1 MADYKNLV
9 IWQKAFDLAMM
20 IYDVADQFPVHEK
33 YGLANQIE
41 RAAVS
46 IPSNIAEGYGRSS
59 DKEFY
64 YFLNVARGSLYEVQT
79 QLYIAMGRNYIDAEK
94 AEKINAAIDALGR
107 MISGFLRRLEMKDLG
122 LRKR

>member
-1 MADYKNLV
+1 MSDYKNLV
-9 IWQKAFDLAMM
+9 IWQKAFDLTMA
-20 IYDVADQFPVHEK
+20 IYDAADQFPAHEQ
-33 YGLANQIE
+33 YGLGNQIE
-41 RAAVS
+41 RAVVS

-94 AEKINAAIDALGR
+94 AEKLNASIDELGR
-107 MISGFLRRLEMKDLG
+107 MISGFLRRLEMKDPG

>member
-79 QLYIAMGRNYIDAEK
+79 QLYIAMGRNYLDTKK
-94 AEKINAAIDALGR
+94 AEQINAAIDELGR
-107 MISGFLRRLEMKDLG
+107 MISGFLRRLEMRDPW